1 MSWIEDFKQVRS
13 AHRLVID
20 AETRTRQAL
29 DRNPGV
35 PERRRLNAMLVELGN
50 AQSKLAS
57 RRTAIIRERRAIVN
71 PTPEQVNRIKALT
84 MEVQNQTN
92 SAMAA
97 SMTLGFAS
105 QVLGLANELVG

>member
-1 MSWIEDFKQVRS
+1 MSWIEDYKQVRN

-20 AETRTRQAL
+20 AETRTHQAL
-29 DRNPGV
+29 DRNPSV
-35 PERRRLNAMLVELGN
+35 QERRRLNSVLVELGI

-71 PTPEQVNRIKALT
+71 PTAEQVNRIKMLA

-92 SAMAA
+92 AAMTA

-105 QVLGLANELVG
+105 QVLGLAIELVG

>member
-29 DRNPGV
+29 DRNPSV
-35 PERRRLNAMLVELGN
+35 SERRRLNSDLVELGI

-71 PTPEQVNRIKALT
+71 PTNEQVNRIKTLT

-92 SAMAA
+92 AAMAA
-97 SMTLGFAS
+97 SMTLDFAGR
-105 QVLGLANELVG
+105 VLDLANELVG